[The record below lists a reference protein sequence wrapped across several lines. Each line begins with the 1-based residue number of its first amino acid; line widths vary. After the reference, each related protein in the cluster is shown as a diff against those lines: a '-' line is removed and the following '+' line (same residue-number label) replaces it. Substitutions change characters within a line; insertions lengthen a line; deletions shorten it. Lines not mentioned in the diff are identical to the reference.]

1 MKFFDKEF
9 IEALTQPRSDQ
20 STEPRRE
27 SQLPLNAEY
36 GTRKLNHAEMDEIPL
51 ILANT
56 SQTAAER
63 QSASSGNCT
72 NKDTCLCG
80 SGVSVDETL
89 FDPSGIQ
96 AMVSDMLTQSGTAEE
111 YTAAGAG
118 DGAEDS
124 ADAGLTPEMLR
135 QINESVEWD
144 RLENIVRLSELGD
157 GWANWDSDAAS
168 RSFKDGLDQ
177 LLNRTVT
184 RRTATMMIATGLL
197 AGLGLLQTSCTSMVS
212 PEKREEATIR
222 WKEYFKGNFRLMTDD
237 EKAATV
243 KRLERMHELKTGKT
257 LNVSTADAQP
267 NVLYGYAFNI
277 SKCRGYMDCVR
288 GCLQE
293 NNQDR
298 ASDMRYIRIH
308 EHKQGHMN
316 FDEAVDDF
324 FHEVP
329 AADHFYIGTQCFHC
343 ENPPCVH
350 VCPVQATWKEP
361 DGIVVVDYDW
371 CIGCRYCLA
380 ACPYD
385 ARRFN
390 WADPV
395 IPEEE
400 INRNQHYLGNRLRKQ
415 GVTEKCTFCIQ
426 RTRVGKNPA
435 CVESCPT
442 GARIFGNL
450 LDPDSEIR
458 WVLKNKKVFRL
469 KEDLG
474 TEPKFWYF
482 MD

>member
-1 MKFFDKEF
+1 MKFFNKEF
-9 IEALTQPRSDQ
+9 IEALMLKSSRQLAAPIAELP
-20 STEPRRE
+20 TEPT
-27 SQLPLNAEY
+27 STLSNF
-36 GTRKLNHAEMDEIPL
+36 AEMDEIPL
-51 ILANT
+51 LASTPATVQGSTHSCGDGVGYGCSSTN
-56 SQTAAER
+56 SAEE
-63 QSASSGNCT
+63 AP
-72 NKDTCLCG
+72 
-80 SGVSVDETL
+80 

-96 AMVSDMLTQSGTAEE
+96 AMLADMFAQASIKDEQN
-111 YTAAGAG
+111 GAG
-118 DGAEDS
+118 WTE
-124 ADAGLTPEMLR
+124 
-135 QINESVEWD
+135 ESVQQLTDKVEWG
-144 RLENIVRLSELGD
+144 RLENIIRLSELGD
-157 GWANWDSDAAS
+157 GWAQWDAAAAS
-168 RSFKDGLDQ
+168 ASIKDGLDQ
-177 LLNRTVT
+177 LLSRTVS

-197 AGLGLLQTSCTSMVS
+197 AGLGLLQTACSSALS
-212 PEKREEATIR
+212 PVKSEEANIK
-222 WKEYFKGNFRLMTDD
+222 WKEYFKGNFRLMTEE
-237 EKAATV
+237 EKAETV
-243 KRLERMHELKTGKT
+243 ARLERAYELKTGNT
-257 LNVSTADAQP
+257 LNLSAADARP
-267 NVLYGYAFNI
+267 GVLYGYAFNI

-308 EHKQGHMN
+308 EHTQGGMN

-329 AADHFYIGTQCFHC
+329 AADHFYVGTQCFHC

-400 INRNQHYLGNRLRKQ
+400 VNRNQHYLGNRLRKK

-426 RTRVGKNPA
+426 RTREGRNPA
-435 CVESCPT
+435 CVEACPT

-458 WVLKNKKVFRL
+458 WVLQNKKVFRL

>member
-1 MKFFDKEF
+1 MKFFYKEF
-9 IEALTQPRSDQ
+9 IEALTLRPQAKGGAPI
-20 STEPRRE
+20 
-27 SQLPLNAEY
+27 NF
-36 GTRKLNHAEMDEIPL
+36 AEMDEIALVPASAAATDTSSTTK
-51 ILANT
+51 LACGCDNGGT
-56 SQTAAER
+56 
-63 QSASSGNCT
+63 
-72 NKDTCLCG
+72 CG
-80 SGVSVDETL
+80 SVHADTVAP
-89 FDPSGIQ
+89 FDPSGIK
-96 AMVSDMLTQSGTAEE
+96 AMLTEMFSENSG
-111 YTAAGAG
+111 
-118 DGAEDS
+118 
-124 ADAGLTPEMLR
+124 ADDANKADLTQDTIKE
-135 QINESVEWD
+135 ITDKVEWE
-144 RLENIVRLSELGD
+144 RLENIIRLSQLGD
-157 GWANWDSDAAS
+157 GWAEWDVSAA
-168 RSFKDGLDQ
+168 RAAIKDGLDQ
-177 LLNRTVT
+177 LLNQTVT

-197 AGLGLLQTSCTSMVS
+197 AGLSLLQAACSPLTS
-212 PEKREEATIR
+212 PAKREDANLN
-222 WKEYFKGNFRLMTDD
+222 WKEYFKGNFRLMTDE

-243 KRLERMHELKTGKT
+243 ARLERMYELKTGDT
-257 LNVSTADAQP
+257 LNISAADAQP
-267 NVLYGYAFNI
+267 GVLYGYAFNI

-308 EHKQGHMN
+308 EHKQGQMN
-316 FDEAVDDF
+316 FDEANDDF

-329 AADHFYIGTQCFHC
+329 AAEHFYIGTQCFHC

-390 WADPV
+390 WAEPV
-395 IPEEE
+395 ISEEE
-400 INRNQHYLGNRLRKQ
+400 VNRNQHYLGNRLRKK

-426 RTRVGKNPA
+426 RTRIGKNPA
-435 CVESCPT
+435 CVEACPT

-458 WVLKNKKVFRL
+458 WVLQNKKVFRL

>member
-1 MKFFDKEF
+1 MKFFDDEF
-9 IEALTQPRSDQ
+9 IKSLTLQPAATKATTKHDISDF
-20 STEPRRE
+20 
-27 SQLPLNAEY
+27 
-36 GTRKLNHAEMDEIPL
+36 AEMSEIPL
-51 ILANT
+51 FLANT
-56 SQTAAER
+56 APAQLSAASDATAGGCA
-63 QSASSGNCT
+63 SGNCSCQT
-72 NKDTCLCG
+72 DTTATE
-80 SGVSVDETL
+80 DP

-96 AMVSDMLTQSGTAEE
+96 SMLAEIFAQNAPEATADKETSDSGWDPAMVQEITD
-111 YTAAGAG
+111 
-118 DGAEDS
+118 
-124 ADAGLTPEMLR
+124 
-135 QINESVEWD
+135 NVEWG
-144 RLENIVRLSELGD
+144 RLENIVRLSKLGD
-157 GWANWDSDAAS
+157 GWAQWDSQAAGQS
-168 RSFKDGLDQ
+168 IKDGLDQ
-177 LLNRTVT
+177 LLDRKVT
-184 RRTATMMIATGLL
+184 RRTATMLIATGLL
-197 AGLGLLQTSCTSMVS
+197 AGLSLLQTSCTSILS
-212 PEKREEATIR
+212 PEKSEEANLN
-222 WKEYFKGNFRLMTDD
+222 WQEYFKGNFRLMTEE

-243 KRLERMHELKTGKT
+243 SRLARMHELKTGKT
-257 LNVSTADAQP
+257 LSMSAADAEP
-267 NVLYGYAFNI
+267 DVLYGYAFNI

-308 EHKQGHMN
+308 EHKQGQMN
-316 FDEAVDDF
+316 FDEASDDF

-343 ENPPCVH
+343 ENPPCVN

-400 INRNQHYLGNRLRKQ
+400 INRNQHYLGNRLRKK

-426 RTRVGKNPA
+426 RTRTGKNPA
-435 CVESCPT
+435 CVEACPT

-450 LDPDSEIR
+450 LDPNSEIR
-458 WVLKNKKVFRL
+458 WVLSNKKVFRL

>member
-1 MKFFDKEF
+1 MFSENSGADDANKAD
-9 IEALTQPRSDQ
+9 LTQD
-20 STEPRRE
+20 TI
-27 SQLPLNAEY
+27 
-36 GTRKLNHAEMDEIPL
+36 KEI
-51 ILANT
+51 T
-56 SQTAAER
+56 D
-63 QSASSGNCT
+63 
-72 NKDTCLCG
+72 K
-80 SGVSVDETL
+80 
-89 FDPSGIQ
+89 
-96 AMVSDMLTQSGTAEE
+96 
-111 YTAAGAG
+111 
-118 DGAEDS
+118 
-124 ADAGLTPEMLR
+124 
-135 QINESVEWD
+135 VEWE
-144 RLENIVRLSELGD
+144 RLENIIRLSQLGD
-157 GWANWDSDAAS
+157 GWAEWDVSAA
-168 RSFKDGLDQ
+168 RAAIKDGLDQ
-177 LLNRTVT
+177 LLNQTVT

-197 AGLGLLQTSCTSMVS
+197 AGLSLLQAACSPLTS
-212 PEKREEATIR
+212 PAKREDANLN
-222 WKEYFKGNFRLMTDD
+222 WKEYFKGNFRLMTDE

-243 KRLERMHELKTGKT
+243 ARLERMYELKTGDT
-257 LNVSTADAQP
+257 LNISAADAQP
-267 NVLYGYAFNI
+267 GVLYGYAFNI

-308 EHKQGHMN
+308 EHKQGQMN
-316 FDEAVDDF
+316 FDEANDDF

-329 AADHFYIGTQCFHC
+329 AAEHFYIGTQCFHC

-390 WADPV
+390 WAEPV

-400 INRNQHYLGNRLRKQ
+400 VNRNQHYLGNRLRKK

-426 RTRVGKNPA
+426 RTRIGKNPA
-435 CVESCPT
+435 CVEACPT

-458 WVLKNKKVFRL
+458 WVLQNKKVFRL